1 MDLKTLE
8 GRWYINQSDFPM
20 WLKGDKTSPTFN
32 FKIIQKQGK
41 DALDDAVMYW
51 KNGKEKS
58 ILGIDTALNQ
68 ENTAFLWR
76 GKGWLSLVTSK
87 WNLLHFNPQQQWAII
102 GFSKTL
108 FTPKGYDVIS
118 RQKEL
123 SSEQIASIEQ
133 QLKQLQITSPLRH
146 IQQE

>member
-32 FKIIQKQGK
+32 FKIIQKNGK

-51 KNGKEKS
+51 KKGKEKS
-58 ILGIDTALNQ
+58 ILGIDKTLNQ
-68 ENTAFLWR
+68 QNTAFLWR
-76 GKGWLSLVTSK
+76 GKGWLSLVTSQ
-87 WNLLHFNPQQQWAII
+87 WQILHFNAQQQWAII
-102 GFSKTL
+102 RFSKTL

-123 SSEQIASIEQ
+123 SSERIASIEQ
-133 QLKQLQITSPLRH
+133 QLKQLQITSPLHH
-146 IQQE
+146 IQQA